1 MSLVINHI
9 SGILVVGFII
19 NCSCREKLIFS
30 ISLDLGPAETFS
42 TFSPIFANPDLF
54 SEWEQSRQQGFA

>member
-54 SEWEQSRQQGFA
+54 SE